1 MVVLGRQ
8 VTYCSKLTTEDARE
22 VDKALSGLDP
32 DPRFPQ
38 DPLGYLVAEAVKN
51 RDGIGL
57 TPTTIGLQPYLP
69 HQAGTAWDPGG

>member
-8 VTYCSKLTTEDARE
+8 VTYCSKLTTEEARE

-51 RDGIGL
+51 RDGVGL
-57 TPTTIGLQPYLP
+57 TPTTIGFQPYLP
-69 HQAGTAWDPGG
+69 HQAGTAWAPGG

>member
-1 MVVLGRQ
+1 MVGLGRQ
-8 VTYCSKLTTEDARE
+8 VTYCSKLTTEEARE

-51 RDGIGL
+51 RDGVSL
-57 TPTTIGLQPYLP
+57 TPTTIGFQPYLP